1 MVLWVRRRKK
11 GFILLY
17 LSLLLV
23 ISKSIAT
30 SADLYLELYFLLAV
44 ANGFIIPISNPFLLR
59 FNAMAAKYC
68 CLSYTRI
75 RSSYKNPFPSKII
88 VIIYQWKDLIEL
100 DLEQA
105 DKQFVW
111 HPYTQMKDWL
121 QWNNKVIVKGD
132 GFYLIDTDGNR
143 YLDGC
148 ASMWCNVWGHT
159 NKEIIDSII
168 TQVKQLQHSTL
179 FGLGNRPAI
188 ELAEILLKI
197 SKRMDHVFYSDNGS
211 TAIEVALKMSV
222 QYWRNKDSIEKIDS
236 FPWNMG
242 IMVIH

>member
-1 MVLWVRRRKK
+1 MSTLSDFFIRLAVYGAVGKERKK
-11 GFILLY
+11 GIYIIVFIVY
-17 LSLLLV
+17 LV

-59 FNAMAAKYC
+59 FNAIAAIVVFPTHV
-68 CLSYTRI
+68 SVPVI
-75 RSSYKNPFPSKII
+75 KNPFPSKII
-88 VIIYQWKDLIEL
+88 VIIYQWKDLIGL

-188 ELAEILLKI
+188 ELAE
-197 SKRMDHVFYSDNGS
+197 
-211 TAIEVALKMSV
+211 TPA
-222 QYWRNKDSIEKIDS
+222 
-236 FPWNMG
+236 
-242 IMVIH
+242 